1 MLVSELMSASVV
13 SVTPQDTALE
23 ASRLLDRYNIGAL
36 PVCNNDGSVCGIV
49 TDRDIVTRCLA
60 AERDPAETPVREIM
74 SKSVLSVA
82 PGDDVRE
89 AGYKMAKGRVR
100 RIPVSDNGQLVGMLS
115 LGDIASAEDY
125 SMETSAA
132 LTEISSNLSRL

>member
-13 SVTPQDTALE
+13 SVTPDDTALE

-36 PVCNNDGSVCGIV
+36 PVCNATGALRGII

-60 AERDPAETPVREIM
+60 AERDPSKTPVRDVM

-82 PGDDVRE
+82 PDDDVRE
-89 AGYKMAKGRVR
+89 AGHKMATGRVR
-100 RIPVSDNGQLVGMLS
+100 RIPVTENGRLVGMIT
-115 LGDIASAEDY
+115 LGDIAASQSF
-125 SMETSAA
+125 SMETSATLA
-132 LTEISSNLSRL
+132 EISSTLSHL